1 MGDTIHIQGEA
12 GTVFELSLPVHE
24 TIAEKLAKG
33 SIRRVNADGTPYT
46 EPSGDVPAPPTT
58 RPAISAAKAEWVA
71 WGVVQGL
78 SPDDAD
84 ALTKA
89 DLIERFGASAQDAPA
104 TIPETPDA
112 SAEGKTPEIPA
123 E

>member
-1 MGDTIHIQGEA
+1 MSETIHIEGEA

-33 SIRRVNADGTPYT
+33 SIRRVNADGSPYT

-89 DLIERFGASAQDAPA
+89 DLIERFGASTEDK
-104 TIPETPDA
+104 TPETP
-112 SAEGKTPEIPA
+112 AE
-123 E
+123 